1 MSKTL
6 YLECT
11 FGISGDMFVGSLL
24 DLGADEKKLEQ
35 ALASLPVK
43 GFHTCISR
51 VKKSGL
57 DACDFAVL
65 LDEQH
70 ENHDHDMEY
79 LHGAYTKEHR
89 NETKEQTQEAGHA
102 YKHEHR
108 NLKQICE
115 IIEAADMSENA
126 KQIAE
131 RIFTVLAEAEAK
143 VHGESME
150 QVHFHE
156 VGAVDSIVDI
166 VAAAVCLDSLQVEE
180 VIVPMLSEGQ
190 GTVCCQ
196 HGILPIPV
204 PAVTQIIRTYGI
216 AIHRLQ
222 VEGELVT
229 PTGAA
234 IAAALR
240 TQDHLPEDYQ
250 LLKIGLG
257 AGKKDFPKANVLRA
271 MLLETKDQ
279 PQTGEEE
286 DIWKLESN
294 IDDCS
299 GEVLGYTM
307 ERLLAAGARDVCY
320 APIYMKKNR
329 PAYMLHVLCD
339 RRQIPAMEEII
350 FNETTTIGIRRYKV
364 ERTILKRHEAKAKT
378 AYGEVEL
385 KICEKNGIVYR
396 YPEYESVKKLCEA
409 AGVPFKVVYQAACE
423 AEISE

>member
-1 MSKTL
+1 MGKTL
-6 YLECT
+6 YLECYS
-11 FGISGDMFVGSLL
+11 GISGDMTVAALL
-24 DLGADEKKLEQ
+24 DLGADQKVLEDV
-35 ALASLPVK
+35 LESLPVQ
-43 GFHTCISR
+43 GFEIKVNR
-51 VKKSGL
+51 VMKSGI
-57 DACDFAVL
+57 DACDFDVIL
-65 LDEQH
+65 NEEIDG
-70 ENHDHDMEY
+70 HDHDMEY

-115 IIEAADMSENA
+115 IIEAADMSEHA

-166 VAAAVCLDSLQVEE
+166 VAAAVCLDSLQIEE

-222 VEGELVT
+222 VQGELVT

-234 IAAALR
+234 IVAAIR
-240 TQDHLPEDYQ
+240 TGEELPEAYRILQ
-250 LLKIGLG
+250 IGMG
-257 AGKKDFPKANVLRA
+257 AGKREYETPGILRA
-271 MLLETKDQ
+271 MLI
-279 PQTGEEE
+279 EER
-286 DIWKLESN
+286 K
-294 IDDCS
+294 
-299 GEVLGYTM
+299 
-307 ERLLAAGARDVCY
+307 
-320 APIYMKKNR
+320 
-329 PAYMLHVLCD
+329 
-339 RRQIPAMEEII
+339 
-350 FNETTTIGIRRYKV
+350 
-364 ERTILKRHEAKAKT
+364 
-378 AYGEVEL
+378 
-385 KICEKNGIVYR
+385 
-396 YPEYESVKKLCEA
+396 
-409 AGVPFKVVYQAACE
+409 
-423 AEISE
+423 

>member
-70 ENHDHDMEY
+70 ENPDHDMEY
-79 LHGAYTKEHR
+79 LHGAYTKE
-89 NETKEQTQEAGHA
+89 
-102 YKHEHR
+102 
-108 NLKQICE
+108 
-115 IIEAADMSENA
+115 
-126 KQIAE
+126 
-131 RIFTVLAEAEAK
+131 
-143 VHGESME
+143 
-150 QVHFHE
+150 
-156 VGAVDSIVDI
+156 
-166 VAAAVCLDSLQVEE
+166 VCLDSLQIEE

-222 VEGELVT
+222 VQGELVT

-234 IAAALR
+234 IVAAIR
-240 TQDHLPEDYQ
+240 TGEELPEAYRILQ
-250 LLKIGLG
+250 IGMG
-257 AGKKDFPKANVLRA
+257 AGKREYETPGILRA
-271 MLLETKDQ
+271 MLI
-279 PQTGEEE
+279 EER
-286 DIWKLESN
+286 K
-294 IDDCS
+294 
-299 GEVLGYTM
+299 
-307 ERLLAAGARDVCY
+307 
-320 APIYMKKNR
+320 
-329 PAYMLHVLCD
+329 
-339 RRQIPAMEEII
+339 
-350 FNETTTIGIRRYKV
+350 
-364 ERTILKRHEAKAKT
+364 
-378 AYGEVEL
+378 
-385 KICEKNGIVYR
+385 
-396 YPEYESVKKLCEA
+396 
-409 AGVPFKVVYQAACE
+409 
-423 AEISE
+423 

>member
-11 FGISGDMFVGSLL
+11 FGISGDMFVAALL

-35 ALASLPVK
+35 ALGSLPVK

-57 DACDFAVL
+57 DVCDFAVL
-65 LDEQH
+65 LDEHH

-79 LHGAYTKEHR
+79 LHGAYTKEYR
-89 NETKEQTQEAGHA
+89 NEAKEQTQEAGYAHGHEHE
-102 YKHEHR
+102 YGHKCEYKQEHKHEHR

-115 IIEAADMSENA
+115 IIETADMSEHA

-180 VIVPMLSEGQ
+180 VVVPMLSEGQ
-190 GTVCCQ
+190 GTVRCQ

-222 VEGELVT
+222 VQGELVT

-234 IAAALR
+234 IVAAIR
-240 TQDHLPEDYQ
+240 TGEELPETYRILQ
-250 LLKIGLG
+250 VGMG
-257 AGKKDFPKANVLRA
+257 AGKREYETPGILRA
-271 MLLETKDQ
+271 MLI
-279 PQTGEEE
+279 EER
-286 DIWKLESN
+286 K
-294 IDDCS
+294 
-299 GEVLGYTM
+299 
-307 ERLLAAGARDVCY
+307 
-320 APIYMKKNR
+320 
-329 PAYMLHVLCD
+329 
-339 RRQIPAMEEII
+339 
-350 FNETTTIGIRRYKV
+350 
-364 ERTILKRHEAKAKT
+364 
-378 AYGEVEL
+378 
-385 KICEKNGIVYR
+385 
-396 YPEYESVKKLCEA
+396 
-409 AGVPFKVVYQAACE
+409 
-423 AEISE
+423 